1 MISNLKFKLLVSK
14 TYLTQN
20 RLASTVSDPPNLSPR
35 IAATLRILPALANR
49 VASLEIFAVEHYI
62 GMKKNLKEKE

>member
-1 MISNLKFKLLVSK
+1 MISTLKSKLLVSK

-20 RLASTVSDPPNLSPR
+20 RLASIVSDPPNLSPH
-35 IAATLRILPALANR
+35 IAATLRILPALVNR